1 MMNVEGATVVS
12 RADWNFP
19 TAVRFGEG
27 RSREIPDVCTTV
39 GIRRPLLV
47 TDRDLA
53 ALPMTQETMDACRA
67 AGLGV
72 DLFAEVHGDPT
83 GSDVEAGVAAFR
95 ALGCD
100 GVIALGGGSALD
112 VGKAVAFMSGQDL
125 PIWDFEDVGDNYKRA
140 REDDIAPVIAVP
152 TTAGTGSEV
161 GRAAVV
167 TDEASQVKRII
178 FHPRMMPRVAVLD
191 PCLTVSLP
199 PTLTAA
205 TGMDALAHALEA
217 YCASGFHPLADGIA
231 LEGIRLVKEFL
242 HRAHADGHDLEA
254 RACMLAAAAMGA
266 TAFQKGLGAVHA
278 LSHPI
283 GALNH
288 IHHGLT
294 NAVLLP
300 YVLVWN
306 RPAIESR
313 IAASARYINLPFP
326 SFNGFITWLL
336 DLRENLG
343 IPDTLAELGVG
354 HDQIDRIAEMAARD
368 PSGTGNPVALAA
380 PELARI
386 CRRAIEGSL
395 GMQR

>member
-1 MMNVEGATVVS
+1 MMNVKDAPVVS

-19 TAVRFGEG
+19 TAVRFGEN
-27 RSREIPDVCTTV
+27 RSREIPDACTSV

-53 ALPMTQETMDACRA
+53 SLSMTSDTMDACRA
-67 AGLGV
+67 AGMKV

-83 GSDVEAGVAAFR
+83 GSNVEGGVAAFR
-95 ALGCD
+95 SLGCD

-140 REDDIAPVIAVP
+140 REDGIAPVVAVP

-161 GRAAVV
+161 GRASVI
-167 TDEASQVKRII
+167 TDEESQVKRII
-178 FHPRMMPRVAVLD
+178 FHPRMMPHVAILD
-191 PCLTVSLP
+191 PCLSVSLP
-199 PTLTAA
+199 PILTAA

-231 LEGIRLVKEFL
+231 MEGIRLVKDFL
-242 HRAHADGHDLEA
+242 HRAYADGQDLEA
-254 RACMLAAAAMGA
+254 RGCMLAAAAMGA

-300 YVLVWN
+300 YVLVTN

-313 IAASARYINLPFP
+313 IAASARYINLPDP

-336 DLRENLG
+336 ELREMLG
-343 IPDTLAELGVG
+343 IPGTLAELGVG
-354 HDQIDRIAEMAARD
+354 HNQVDRIAEMAARD
-368 PSGTGNPVALAA
+368 PSGASNPVALGA
-380 PELARI
+380 PELDGI
-386 CRRAIEGSL
+386 CRRAIDGRL
-395 GMQR
+395 GI

>member
-1 MMNVEGATVVS
+1 MMNIENGTVIS
-12 RADWNFP
+12 RANWSFP
-19 TAVRFGEG
+19 TAVRFGAG

-53 ALPMTQETMDACRA
+53 ALPMTQETLDACRA

-72 DLFAEVHGDPT
+72 NLFAEVHGDPT
-83 GSDVEAGVAAFR
+83 GSDIEAGVTAFR
-95 ALGCD
+95 SLDCD

-125 PIWDFEDVGDNYKRA
+125 PIWDFEDVGDNYRRA
-140 REDDIAPVIAVP
+140 REDGIAPVIAVP

-161 GRAAVV
+161 GRAAVI
-167 TDEASQVKRII
+167 TDEGAQVKKII

-231 LEGIRLVKEFL
+231 LEGIRLVKDFL
-242 HRAHADGHDLEA
+242 HRAYADGNDLEA

-288 IHHGLT
+288 VHHGLT

-300 YVLVWN
+300 YVLVSN
-306 RPAIESR
+306 RPAIELR
-313 IAASARYINLPFP
+313 IAASARYMNLPDS
-326 SFNGFITWLL
+326 SFIGFIAWLL
-336 DLRENLG
+336 ELREMLG

-354 HDQIDRIAEMAARD
+354 HDQVNRIAEMAARD
-368 PSGTGNPVALAA
+368 PSGGNNPVTVGA
-380 PELARI
+380 PELDGI
-386 CRRAIEGSL
+386 CRRAIEGRL
-395 GMQR
+395 GMPR